1 MNNINL
7 TQEQITNAGMHF
19 FDHLLEIEGTGG
31 MRLVAMTDVLNSL
44 WDNPSGTPFVF
55 VTFEVAR
62 WLEDENGE
70 IDDEV
75 LGRTAQ
81 FFPEDFDGAMVE
93 FEFQNLIRRGLSS

>member
-1 MNNINL
+1 MINKL
-7 TQEQITNAGMHF
+7 IISPH
-19 FDHLLEIEGTGG
+19 
-31 MRLVAMTDVLNSL
+31 
-44 WDNPSGTPFVF
+44 
-55 VTFEVAR
+55 
-62 WLEDENGE
+62 